1 MDRMKS
7 ASPQIDRSGNNGRFH
22 LMNRGE
28 PMASGHSASRIHT
41 QGLGDHHRIYLKAQ
55 KDGVGYAIVGRE
67 VNLAQRT
74 ED

>member
-1 MDRMKS
+1 
-7 ASPQIDRSGNNGRFH
+7 
-22 LMNRGE
+22 
-28 PMASGHSASRIHT
+28 MASGHIASRIHT